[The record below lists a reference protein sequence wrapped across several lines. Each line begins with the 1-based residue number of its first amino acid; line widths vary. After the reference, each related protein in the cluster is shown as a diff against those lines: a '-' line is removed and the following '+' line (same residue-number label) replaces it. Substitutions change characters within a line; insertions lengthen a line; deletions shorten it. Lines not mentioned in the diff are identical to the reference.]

1 MDDIEPVSRAQR
13 MRRVLRPS
21 DELAVERDGE
31 RRPGAEG
38 GKRVGDGRAFG
49 QRERLLVDLYF
60 HDRGRF
66 GVLNAVDAIDAV
78 DCLT

>member
-1 MDDIEPVSRAQR
+1 MDDIEPVSGVQR
-13 MRRVLRPS
+13 MRRMLRPS
-21 DELAVERDGE
+21 DELAIERDGK
-31 RRPGAEG
+31 RRPDAEG

-66 GVLNAVDAIDAV
+66 GVLNSMGAG
-78 DCLT
+78 